1 MMEERHDYCII
12 NPSIRL
18 SFFRAAPIN
27 IPTVILYFK
36 MSQLSGVII
45 EILLEH
51 LNTIAEVL
59 PLRRVSRDVKI
70 KADRR
75 ICGLILALASSHHHD
90 YMDDHEIV
98 RPGEFVVYLSQDER
112 EGGLYFDRV
121 IQKVSAKEVIGDD
134 NGWRIRC

>member
-1 MMEERHDYCII
+1 MEERHDYCII

-112 EGGLYFDRV
+112 EDTFLYTCLTGRRDVDTLEFPPRRHGV
-121 IQKVSAKEVIGDD
+121 QL
-134 NGWRIRC
+134 